1 MNRKGN
7 LIIYSGPS
15 GVGKGTVL
23 KEALKKDSSIALS
36 VSATTRSPREGE
48 IDGVNYFFI
57 TEEEFLKKIERGEM
71 LEYAMYNG
79 NYYGTPK
86 DFVEKSLE
94 NGKNVVLEIEVQ
106 GAFKV
111 KEIMPEAVMI
121 FLLPPSFRE
130 LRARL
135 EGRKTET
142 REQIEGRLSAAGREI
157 QKAHLYD
164 FIIINNEVDETAED
178 LVACVKAA
186 PFLKRLNEGVLKD
199 NF

>member
-1 MNRKGN
+1 MNRKGS
-7 LIIYSGPS
+7 LIVYSGPS

-23 KEALKKDSSIALS
+23 KEALKKDSSLALS
-36 VSATTRSPREGE
+36 ISATTRKPREGE

-57 TEEEFLKKIERGEM
+57 TREEFLKKIERGEM
-71 LEYAMYNG
+71 LEYAEYNG
-79 NYYGTPK
+79 NFYGTPK

-94 NGKNVVLEIEVQ
+94 NGKNVILEIEVQ

-111 KEIMPEAVMI
+111 KDLMPDAVLI

-142 REQIEGRLSAAGREI
+142 KEQIEGRLSAAEREI
-157 QKAHLYD
+157 KEAPKYD
-164 FIIINNEVDETAED
+164 FLIVNDDIEETACD
-178 LVACVKAA
+178 LVNCVKAA
-186 PFLKRLNEGVLKD
+186 PFLKRLNEGLLRDK
-199 NF
+199 F